1 MKDNPK
7 QRCIELAHQSTF
19 RTKHGAVVVH
29 DGKIIGSGFNINL
42 THSMVKVYNE
52 HQTLHAEMIAIMRV
66 KHKRLLKHSAIYV
79 ARINQ
84 KGGAILSK
92 PCTTCMKLIRNTWK
106 IKDIFY
112 TDQDGDWVKLD
123 I

>member
-7 QRCIELAHQSTF
+7 ERCIELAKQSTF
-19 RTKHGAVVVH
+19 RTRHGSVVVYN
-29 DGKIIGSGFNINL
+29 GIIIGSGFNINL
-42 THSMVKVYNE
+42 SHPMVKVYNE
-52 HQTLHAEMIAIMRV
+52 FKTLHAEMIAIMRV
-66 KHKRLLKHSAIYV
+66 KNKRLLKHSAIYV
-79 ARINQ
+79 ARINP
-84 KGGAILSK
+84 KGDAILSK

-112 TDQDGDWVKLD
+112 TDNDGDWVKLD